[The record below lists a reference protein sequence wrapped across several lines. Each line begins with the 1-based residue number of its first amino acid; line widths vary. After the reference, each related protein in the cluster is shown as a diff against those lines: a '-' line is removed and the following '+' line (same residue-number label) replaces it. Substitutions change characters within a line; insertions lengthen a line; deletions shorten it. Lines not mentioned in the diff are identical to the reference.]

1 MISARARD
9 GFDQL
14 LVRAIRSSLTL
25 SPNDDCEI
33 AVLDDTSGIAETKII
48 MLTISSYVFRL
59 VVFIHF
65 SPNRQ
70 TKNYFAKLRKIA
82 PDEMSDQSFYDTI
95 AECGNVCCGILNR
108 ELWEFYPHIGMST
121 PNIMDRN
128 CTTHLGALRHGHI
141 RHFKIRVDDDF
152 EFHAGLCVCDY
163 ADIDFAVKP
172 EAIESSIGEL
182 ELF

>member
-108 ELWEFYPHIGMST
+108 ELW
-121 PNIMDRN
+121 
-128 CTTHLGALRHGHI
+128 
-141 RHFKIRVDDDF
+141 
-152 EFHAGLCVCDY
+152 
-163 ADIDFAVKP
+163 
-172 EAIESSIGEL
+172 
-182 ELF
+182 